1 MTQTE
6 RLVKIYQDSRKR
18 LLADIGRRRV
28 YGTSTYYQ
36 EELIRQI
43 DRELRRL
50 NVDTAAWAQE
60 AIPAAYARGARLAY
74 QAVSADTRAIAAFGG
89 LNTRAVEIMAQNTQD
104 FLQIT
109 NSLVARQA
117 QDVVRRVGVEVTA
130 KKFSEML
137 TVRETTKLL
146 ETRLDEE
153 GFFARVPFRD
163 GRGSMRLDSYAEL
176 VARTTTAEATN
187 TGTLNMMG
195 EMGQVLVKMTAHN
208 TTCRVCA
215 PRQGR
220 VYRTVEAEELP
231 EGDPRRQFPHIR
243 EGMPRWPT
251 YKTVHP
257 NCFVSGT
264 SVLAKGVMA
273 HTRRNYIGEVVT
285 ISVSGGN
292 KLTVTPNHPILT
304 PKGWVK
310 AGALLKGDKVVKY
323 VRKDDFFIGQDPNDI
338 QVPTLIEDVPHAL
351 RKAGSVSTY
360 TVEGTPEQFHGD
372 GSYGKVAIVDANSFL
387 RNEREP
393 FGDKKILESQ
403 FVNRLKSRCTLFAKR
418 PFSQIFFRP
427 SHTPDRVMS
436 GAYTRN
442 PLLWGQSCHHLLSRF
457 RTSFR
462 RWVTRFRKP
471 VADGHIPN
479 LEVDCNCMLGHT
491 TFVHSDNFLDRER
504 LSITSWFSSDS
515 WPELPEDNSFSFG
528 LFFNPTDANTEDGC
542 NLFNSLS
549 GQVELLDVVH
559 VEFNF
564 FSGHVFNLHTRSGWY
579 LANDIITHNCA
590 HRLLPYI
597 WTQKEADEQQKAL
610 GEAEKP
616 FDLDPRGEAERLRY
630 EKAQR
635 ENAERLRDRKQWE
648 RYKAVLG
655 DDAPKTLSGFRA
667 MKRMDSENYQFMRLD
682 YARQNKLLQ
691 HPELALPNAVKT
703 TAADAKFTEYLFNP
717 KNAGGIAKGVAFTRR
732 LGYDS
737 SNWQSLQS
745 KILQAAPK
753 YPATLRQQGEHGRNY
768 EQKVVLWGERGRP
781 ANVVLGWQSKGN
793 ETWLATALIKEVDTS
808 AH

>member
-74 QAVSADTRAIAAFGG
+74 QAASADTRAIASAAFGG

-231 EGDPRRQFPHIR
+231 EGDPRRDFPHIR

-251 YKTVHP
+251 YKTIHP
-257 NCFVSGT
+257 
-264 SVLAKGVMA
+264 
-273 HTRRNYIGEVVT
+273 
-285 ISVSGGN
+285 
-292 KLTVTPNHPILT
+292 
-304 PKGWVK
+304 
-310 AGALLKGDKVVKY
+310 
-323 VRKDDFFIGQDPNDI
+323 
-338 QVPTLIEDVPHAL
+338 
-351 RKAGSVSTY
+351 
-360 TVEGTPEQFHGD
+360 
-372 GSYGKVAIVDANSFL
+372 
-387 RNEREP
+387 
-393 FGDKKILESQ
+393 
-403 FVNRLKSRCTLFAKR
+403 
-418 PFSQIFFRP
+418 
-427 SHTPDRVMS
+427 
-436 GAYTRN
+436 
-442 PLLWGQSCHHLLSRF
+442 
-457 RTSFR
+457 
-462 RWVTRFRKP
+462 
-471 VADGHIPN
+471 
-479 LEVDCNCMLGHT
+479 
-491 TFVHSDNFLDRER
+491 
-504 LSITSWFSSDS
+504 
-515 WPELPEDNSFSFG
+515 
-528 LFFNPTDANTEDGC
+528 
-542 NLFNSLS
+542 
-549 GQVELLDVVH
+549 
-559 VEFNF
+559 
-564 FSGHVFNLHTRSGWY
+564 
-579 LANDIITHNCA
+579 NCA

-597 WTQKEADEQQKAL
+597 WSQKTKEEQDEAL
-610 GEAEKP
+610 TEAKKP

-667 MKRMDSENYQFMRLD
+667 MKRAGSENYQFMRLD
-682 YARQNKLLQ
+682 YARQNRLLQ
-691 HPELALPNAVKT
+691 HPELALPNAAKA
-703 TAADAKFTEYLFNP
+703 TAADAKFTGYLFNP
-717 KNAGGIAKGVAFTRR
+717 KSTAGIAKGVAFTRR